1 MSLGCSG
8 ARGASGGLELRY
20 IIGEDYLNSGCMAL
34 VSGSE
39 CTMQHPALWQLTDA
53 PRTASGLAHNQLT
66 KLIALYIT
74 EQQCDNGVRERVP
87 PFIDSYRPN
96 MIIAGAR
103 APIWFRLLCQWTCMY
118 TFSSCYSALACD
130 LCAPH
135 KLWGMKAGLLIKI
148 QILSEFKSK
157 HLWIQLVYFFFIY
170 KILISNAISQF
181 LVIDYDYCVN
191 FF

>member
-1 MSLGCSG
+1 MSLGRSG
-8 ARGASGGLELRY
+8 ARGTSGGLELRY

-87 PFIDSYRPN
+87 PFIYSYRPN

-130 LCAPH
+130 LCVPH
-135 KLWGMKAGLLIKI
+135 KLWGMMAGTLIKNHI
-148 QILSEFKSK
+148 YPEFKSNRIANCIF
-157 HLWIQLVYFFFIY
+157 IQFVLFTMIVLSHY
-170 KILISNAISQF
+170 K
-181 LVIDYDYCVN
+181 
-191 FF
+191 

>member
-8 ARGASGGLELRY
+8 ARGTSGGLELRY

-74 EQQCDNGVRERVP
+74 EQQCNNGVRERVP

-135 KLWGMKAGLLIKI
+135 KLWGLMAGLLIKI

-157 HLWIQLVYFFFIY
+157 IFVNEIALFYFKTVVLNANSQYLVNCATLQNCITN
-170 KILISNAISQF
+170 I
-181 LVIDYDYCVN
+181 
-191 FF
+191 